1 MSFSINNK
9 LILIDSFRFLS
20 SSSDNLVKNSTKD
33 FKYLSQDFHNN
44 ELDLVKQK
52 GFYPYEYMSSF
63 EKFKEQLPSKKKF
76 YSSLTSQKKNSDK
89 EYEHVLKVWNK
100 SEMKKMKGYHNLYLK
115 CDVLL
120 LAGAFEKFR
129 NNNLLNQGLCPSRF
143 LSAPVFIWDAMLN
156 MKRVELELIPDPDMH
171 IFLGKGTRGGV
182 S

>member
-76 YSSLTSQKKNSDK
+76 YSLLTSQKKNSDK

-100 SEMKKMKGYHNLYLK
+100 SE
-115 CDVLL
+115 
-120 LAGAFEKFR
+120 R
-129 NNNLLNQGLCPSRF
+129 
-143 LSAPVFIWDAMLN
+143 
-156 MKRVELELIPDPDMH
+156 KR
-171 IFLGKGTRGGV
+171 
-182 S
+182 

>member
-63 EKFKEQLPSKKKF
+63 EKFKEQLSSKKKF
-76 YSSLTSQKKNSDK
+76 YSSLTS
-89 EYEHVLKVWNK
+89 
-100 SEMKKMKGYHNLYLK
+100 
-115 CDVLL
+115 
-120 LAGAFEKFR
+120 
-129 NNNLLNQGLCPSRF
+129 
-143 LSAPVFIWDAMLN
+143 
-156 MKRVELELIPDPDMH
+156 
-171 IFLGKGTRGGV
+171 
-182 S
+182 